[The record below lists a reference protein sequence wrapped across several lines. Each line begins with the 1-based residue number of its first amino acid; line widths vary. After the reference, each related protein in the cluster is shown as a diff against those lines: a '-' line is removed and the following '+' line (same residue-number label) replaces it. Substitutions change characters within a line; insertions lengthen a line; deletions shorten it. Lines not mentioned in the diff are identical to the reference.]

1 MKGTEKTKDQ
11 NIEELAELRSKLSH
25 SEAMQAKQ
33 IQVEKKLRQSYK
45 KLQRTL
51 EDIIE
56 VITKI
61 VEIRDLYLV
70 GHQEKVS
77 KLATKIAQ
85 EMGITP
91 DKIEGIRI
99 SSLVHDIGKISLP
112 TEILNRPNKLI
123 DIELALIKN
132 HPQIAYDILKT
143 INFPWPVAE
152 IILQH
157 HEMINGSGYPNKLKN
172 NEILIEAKIIAVAD
186 VIEAMSS
193 NRPYRSAHSIEEA
206 LEEISRNKGILYDPE
221 IVDVCITLFKEK
233 GFEW

>member
-1 MKGTEKTKDQ
+1 MKDTEKTEDQ
-11 NIEELAELRSKLSH
+11 IIKKLAELRSKLSN

-33 IQVEKKLRQSYK
+33 IQIEKKLRQSYK
-45 KLQRTL
+45 KLQHTL

-56 VITKI
+56 VITKV

-85 EMGITP
+85 EMGLST

-99 SSLVHDIGKISLP
+99 SSLIHDIGKISIP
-112 TEILNRPNKLI
+112 NEILNNPNRLI
-123 DIELALIKN
+123 DIEMDLIKN
-132 HPQIAYDILKT
+132 HPKIAYDILKT
-143 INFPWPVAE
+143 INFPWPVAG

-157 HEMINGSGYPNKLKN
+157 HEMINGSGYPNKLKS

-206 LEEISRNKGILYDPE
+206 LEEISKNKGILYDPE
-221 IVDVCITLFKEK
+221 VVDVCITLFKEK

>member
-1 MKGTEKTKDQ
+1 MKDTEKTKEQ
-11 NIEELAELRSKLSH
+11 IMKKLAELRSELSD
-25 SEAMQAKQ
+25 SEALTAKQ
-33 IQVEKKLRQSYK
+33 IQIEKSLRQNYE
-45 KLQRTL
+45 KLQHTL

-56 VITKI
+56 VITKV

-70 GHQEKVS
+70 DHQEKVS

-85 EMGITP
+85 EMGLST

-99 SSLVHDIGKISLP
+99 AALIHDIGRISIP
-112 TEILNRPNKLI
+112 NEVLNNPHTLSK
-123 DIELALIKN
+123 IELELIKS
-132 HPQIAYDILKT
+132 HPQITYDILKT

-157 HEMINGSGYPNKLKN
+157 QELINGSGYPNELKG
-172 NEILIEAKIIAVAD
+172 NEILIEAKIIAVAN

-193 NRPYRSAHSIEEA
+193 RRAYRSAHSIEEA
-206 LEEISRNKGILYDPE
+206 LEEISQKKGILYDPE
-221 IVDVCITLFKEK
+221 VVDACIGLFKEK

>member
-172 NEILIEAKIIAVAD
+172 NETLIEAKIIAVAD